1 MIAAHLDS
9 LLFLLLVAV
18 ALLFQFLAKTA
29 GKTGK
34 DQTKTTSTPTRRTP
48 TPMRRALAE
57 SDEDRIRKL
66 LEALGQSPTSKPP
79 PPVVPRRDIPPR
91 PLAPVQPPISPF
103 SQLRREKSR
112 KREIIT
118 KEIPPPRPVE
128 GAKKKVPLAF
138 EVQERSFPIAP
149 PASFKAPAET
159 DAGVTPT
166 IAKAEERR
174 TDIATLL
181 ASASGLRDAMIL
193 REILGPPRGLRIQ
206 VDIDDGIFRSNASSE
221 HRVN

>member
-18 ALLFQFLAKTA
+18 AVLFQFLAKTA

-34 DQTKTTSTPTRRTP
+34 DQTKRTSAPTPRTP
-48 TPMRRALAE
+48 TPMRRAPAE

-66 LEALGQSPTSKPP
+66 LEALGQSPTSRPP
-79 PPVVPRRDIPPR
+79 PPVVPRTDIPSR

-118 KEIPPPRPVE
+118 KEIPPPRPIG
-128 GAKKKVPLAF
+128 GAEKMVPPAF
-138 EVQERSFPIAP
+138 EVHEGPLPIAP
-149 PASFKAPAET
+149 PPIFKAPAET

-166 IAKAEERR
+166 IAKSEKRR

-181 ASASGLRDAMIL
+181 ASTSGLRDAMIL

-206 VDIDDGIFRSNASSE
+206 VDIDDGILRSNASSA

>member
-1 MIAAHLDS
+1 MIAAHLDN
-9 LLFLLLVAV
+9 LLFLLLIAVAV
-18 ALLFQFLAKTA
+18 LFQFLAKAA
-29 GKTGK
+29 GKSGK
-34 DQTKTTSTPTRRTP
+34 DQTKRTP
-48 TPMRRALAE
+48 PSPTPRPIPRASTE

-79 PPVVPRRDIPPR
+79 PPVAPRTDIPPR

-118 KEIPPPRPVE
+118 KEIPPPRPIG
-128 GAKKKVPLAF
+128 GAEKTVPPAF

-149 PASFKAPAET
+149 PAIFKAPAET
-159 DAGVTPT
+159 DAEVAPT
-166 IAKAEERR
+166 IAKAAERR

-193 REILGPPRGLRIQ
+193 REILGPPRGLRMLDL
-206 VDIDDGIFRSNASSE
+206 V
-221 HRVN
+221 

>member
-18 ALLFQFLAKTA
+18 AVLFQFLVKTA
-29 GKTGK
+29 GKKSK
-34 DQTKTTSTPTRRTP
+34 DQTKRTSTPRTP
-48 TPMRRALAE
+48 TPLQRAPTE

-66 LEALGQSPTSKPP
+66 LEALGQPPTSRPP
-79 PPVVPRRDIPPR
+79 PSVVPRTDIPPR

-112 KREIIT
+112 KREIT
-118 KEIPPPRPVE
+118 PKEIPPPRTVR
-128 GAKKKVPLAF
+128 GAEKMVPPAF

-149 PASFKAPAET
+149 PPIFKAPAQA

-166 IAKAEERR
+166 IVKAEVRR
-174 TDIATLL
+174 TDITTLL
-181 ASASGLRDAMIL
+181 ASTSRLRDAIIL
-193 REILGPPRGLRIQ
+193 REILGPPRGLRML
-206 VDIDDGIFRSNASSE
+206 DRL
-221 HRVN
+221 

>member
-9 LLFLLLVAV
+9 LLFLLLVAIAV
-18 ALLFQFLAKTA
+18 LFQFLAKTA

-34 DQTKTTSTPTRRTP
+34 DQTKSTPTPRMP
-48 TPMRRALAE
+48 TPLRRAPTE

-66 LEALGQSPTSKPP
+66 LEALGQPPTSTPP
-79 PPVVPRRDIPPR
+79 PPVAPRVDIPPR
-91 PLAPVQPPISPF
+91 PLAPVQPPMSPL

-112 KREIIT
+112 KREIIR
-118 KEIPPPRPVE
+118 KEIPPPRSVS
-128 GAKKKVPLAF
+128 GAEKMVPPAF

-149 PASFKAPAET
+149 RPIFKAPIEN

-166 IAKAEERR
+166 IPKVQVRR

-181 ASASGLRDAMIL
+181 ASTSGLRDAMIL
-193 REILGPPRGLRIQ
+193 REILGPPRGLQ
-206 VDIDDGIFRSNASSE
+206 PMNLL
-221 HRVN
+221 